1 MPERRVPGR
10 SAVSRRAIS
19 DIVRSAVLGSY
30 GVAGFASRRP
40 IDRLIRWLRIDEP
53 AIGIRYDDGFR
64 VVLHLRIAHG
74 LPVGEVA
81 RQVDSAVRYALE
93 RALDRQVDELTIH
106 VDGLDEHAGIG
117 PPVVTVVEV
126 QESPPE
132 AAVGASPRDNGRA
145 SNRPEPVSV
154 VSNGRNPD
162 ERAAAG
168 RKPRTR
174 GGGPP

>member
-30 GVAGFASRRP
+30 GVAGFASPRP

-53 AIGIRYDDGFR
+53 AIGIRYGDGLR

-81 RQVDSAVRYALE
+81 RQVDSAVRYALQ

-106 VDGLDEHAGIG
+106 VNGLDEHAGIG
-117 PPVVTVVEV
+117 PPIVTVVKGG
-126 QESPPE
+126 ESPHEE
-132 AAVGASPRDNGRA
+132 AAEASPENGRA
-145 SNRPEPVSV
+145 SNRPESVSV
-154 VSNGRNPD
+154 VSYGRDPDDWTAAGRNPST
-162 ERAAAG
+162 RSGG
-168 RKPRTR
+168 RP
-174 GGGPP
+174 

>member
-30 GVAGFASRRP
+30 GVAGFASPRP
-40 IDRLIRWLRIDEP
+40 VDRLIRWLRIDEP
-53 AIGIRYDDGFR
+53 AIRIRYGDGLR

-81 RQVDSAVRYALE
+81 RQVGLAVRYALE

-106 VDGLDEHAGIG
+106 VDGLEEHAGIG
-117 PPVVTVVEV
+117 QPIVTMGASSPE
-126 QESPPE
+126 EPDAASPPE
-132 AAVGASPRDNGRA
+132 NGRA
-145 SNRPEPVSV
+145 SNRREAVSV
-154 VSNGRNPD
+154 LSNGRGPD
-162 ERAAAG
+162 ERTAAS
-168 RKPRTR
+168 RKPTTR
-174 GGGPP
+174 SGGSA

>member
-30 GVAGFASRRP
+30 GVAGFASPRP
-40 IDRLIRWLRIDEP
+40 VDRLIRWLRIGEP
-53 AIGIRYDDGFR
+53 AIRIRYDDGLR

-117 PPVVTVVEV
+117 PPIVTVGDS
-126 QESPPE
+126 SPEGPD
-132 AAVGASPRDNGRA
+132 AASPRETGRA
-145 SNRPEPVSV
+145 SNRREAVSV
-154 VSNGRNPD
+154 ASNGRDPD
-162 ERAAAG
+162 QRTAAS
-168 RKPRTR
+168 RKPTTR
-174 GGGPP
+174 SGGPP